1 MTITLSNLPATQ
13 LTHYFTYKL
22 TMTINLATYL
32 LKHFCGE
39 ARVYFKVRLLCIPN
53 PMGSG
58 AGIHTYIHR
67 YIHKYEHIIYIIYNI
82 YMYIYIYINKY
93 KTESLIE

>member
-13 LTHYFTYKL
+13 QTHCWTYKL

-82 YMYIYIYINKY
+82 YMYIYIYIY
-93 KTESLIE
+93 I